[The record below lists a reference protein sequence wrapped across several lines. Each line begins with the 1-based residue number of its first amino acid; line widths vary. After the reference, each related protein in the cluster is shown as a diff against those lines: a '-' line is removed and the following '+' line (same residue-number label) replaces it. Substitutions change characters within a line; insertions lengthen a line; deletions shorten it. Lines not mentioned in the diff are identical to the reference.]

1 MVDLGLSLFITFLLR
16 GRECILKELVLKF
29 GDNFNEQRVEKLQ
42 ELRSKGVIVPLDDG
56 VIISKDAEIGAGT
69 VISAGCVIAEGCVI
83 GENCR
88 LGYGSRLERATL
100 ENGVILHQCVKIGA
114 GTVIS
119 AGCVIAEGCVIGE
132 NCRLGYG
139 SRLERATLENGVI
152 LHQCVNISSST
163 VGGGCVLYANSY
175 LSGTTMGLG
184 YGSRLERATLE
195 NGVILHQCVNISSS
209 TVGGGCVLYA
219 NSYLS
224 GTTMGA
230 NCEIKSCYITDSI
243 IGNAVSIGPFSHI
256 RPNCT
261 IADNVKIGDFVEV
274 KNSRLGEAVHAAH
287 LTYLGDIDCGARV
300 NFGCGVAVAN
310 FNGKEK
316 FRTVI
321 EDDVFVGCNTVLVS
335 PVKLGSGAYTASGSV
350 VTDDVPQDAVAIA
363 RARPV
368 IKAGMAKKY
377 RRKP

>member
-1 MVDLGLSLFITFLLR
+1 MSLFITFLLR

-56 VIISKDAEIGAGT
+56 VIISKDA
-69 VISAGCVIAEGCVI
+69 
-83 GENCR
+83 
-88 LGYGSRLERATL
+88 
-100 ENGVILHQCVKIGA
+100 KIGA

-132 NCRLGYG
+132 NCR
-139 SRLERATLENGVI
+139 
-152 LHQCVNISSST
+152 
-163 VGGGCVLYANSY
+163 
-175 LSGTTMGLG
+175 LG